1 MKFDNIGF
9 IGFGLIGGSIAKKIK
24 KNTPNARIIATAHH
38 EETVLVAYN
47 EGLIENNGLLPLTA
61 FSDCDIIFLCAP
73 VQRNIDYLGELKG
86 IIKPTCYITDV
97 GSTKTEI
104 HEEVIRLGLES
115 NFIGGHP
122 MTGSE
127 KTGIGSAND
136 ALLENAYYIITPTAL
151 TPKADVERFRE
162 FVVSLSSIPLILD
175 YNTHDY
181 ATGAISHM
189 PHMLAYTLVNLVQQ
203 IDDDQEIMK
212 TIAAGGFRDIT
223 RVASSSPVM
232 WQNICASNR
241 VQILKLIDQYME
253 LLTKL
258 RGQIDASDE
267 KALLDFFQ
275 SAKDYRDSMTLPS
288 VKSPN
293 KYYEL
298 FVDLA
303 DEAGGLATVTRILA
317 DHAIN
322 IKNIAIINNR
332 EYEEGVLLL
341 SFADDDAR
349 MQAKEV
355 LIEKNYTVYKR

>member
-1 MKFDNIGF
+1 
-9 IGFGLIGGSIAKKIK
+9 
-24 KNTPNARIIATAHH
+24 
-38 EETVLVAYN
+38 
-47 EGLIENNGLLPLTA
+47 
-61 FSDCDIIFLCAP
+61 
-73 VQRNIDYLGELKG
+73 
-86 IIKPTCYITDV
+86 
-97 GSTKTEI
+97 
-104 HEEVIRLGLES
+104 
-115 NFIGGHP
+115 

-151 TPKADVERFRE
+151 TPKADVEHFRE

-341 SFADDDAR
+341 SFADEDAR
-349 MQAKEV
+349 TQSEHILA
-355 LIEKNYTVYKR
+355 EKGYTLHRR